1 MFVDPME
8 KKIFDNKEEPS
19 SATTTILVILLC
31 IFILGLGGMFGFY
44 FFQYKNKAR
53 KVVVINENGDSNIDD
68 SKSNIQSTAQ

>member
-19 SATTTILVILLC
+19 SVTTTILAILLC

-44 FFQYKNKAR
+44 FF
-53 KVVVINENGDSNIDD
+53 
-68 SKSNIQSTAQ
+68 